1 MDDLEFGNEYTPFG
15 GFGLGGYIEGV
26 ERGGVA
32 NRLNAMLMN
41 PEEKFFAALNM
52 AFDKV
57 DDYRSI
63 DIHTRNLMA
72 EFANKMPHMTF
83 KNATAYILGC
93 LASYRHRD
101 DILNKNEVKKV
112 FGILQYFKDTENIST
127 SDVIRYARFAMLN
140 GFVVEVQSG
149 RSSSFEEE
157 DRSLSDNDEEDEDI
171 YEGEEEI

>member
-41 PEEKFFAALNM
+41 PEEKFFASLNM

-93 LASYRHRD
+93 LASYKHRD

-140 GFVVEVQSG
+140 GFVVFGEGS
-149 RSSSFEEE
+149 
-157 DRSLSDNDEEDEDI
+157 SLSDDDNSDNEEEDI
-171 YEGEEEI
+171 YEGEEEIYN